1 MGVLAWS
8 CGGGVQ
14 SVAIGV
20 LIRQGVL
27 PKPDLAGIADTSR
40 ERKATWAYL
49 RDHLQPYLDPVG
61 VKVEIVP
68 HDLSRVDL
76 YDKSTGLTLIP
87 AYTAEGR
94 KAAFC
99 SGEWKRD
106 VMERWLRL
114 KGVKECVQW
123 LGFSL
128 DEMRR
133 ATGKAHRPWCKPAY
147 PLIDLLMTRGGC
159 LSLIEKAG
167 LPRPPKSRCWCC
179 PHQNAEEWL
188 EVRADAEEWELACQL
203 DEEIRANDPEER
215 GDLYLH
221 SSRVPLALADLSE
234 KDDSADFPLFR
245 ACQDA
250 GCWT

>member
-1 MGVLAWS
+1 VIAWS

-20 LIRQGVL
+20 LIREGVL
-27 PKPDLAGIADTSR
+27 PKPDLAGIADTGR
-40 ERKATWAYL
+40 ERRATWTYL
-49 RDHLQPYLDPVG
+49 REHLQLYLDPVG
-61 VKVEIVP
+61 VKIEVVP
-68 HDLSRVDL
+68 HSLARVDL
-76 YDKSTGLTLIP
+76 YDRSTGLTLIP

-94 KAAFC
+94 LAAFC

-106 VMERWLRL
+106 VMERWLRS
-114 KGVKECVQW
+114 KGVTECVQW

-128 DEMRR
+128 DEIRR

-147 PLIDLLMTRGGC
+147 PLIDLLMTRQGC
-159 LSLIEKAG
+159 YRIIEGAG
-167 LPRPPKSRCWCC
+167 LPRPPKSRCWMC
-179 PHQNAEEWL
+179 PHQNAEEWR
-188 EVRADAEEWELACQL
+188 EVAADPGEWAKAVAL
-203 DEEIRANDPEER
+203 DEEIRAADPEGR

-221 SSRVPLALADLSE
+221 SSRVPLSLADLSE
-234 KDDSADFPLFR
+234 KKTDDDFPLFR